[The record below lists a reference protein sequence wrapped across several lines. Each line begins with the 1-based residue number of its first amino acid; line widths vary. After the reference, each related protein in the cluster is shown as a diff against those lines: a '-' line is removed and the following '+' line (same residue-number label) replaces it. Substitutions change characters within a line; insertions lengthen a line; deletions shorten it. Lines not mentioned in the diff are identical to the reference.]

1 MYVYK
6 YMLDI
11 FHVSWKYKLKKNRQQ
26 ASKFAAS
33 RQRVN
38 SFSRHI
44 LLEGMDEEAQ
54 PGTSFE
60 MPPPYEQPGYEPPSY
75 SGAVNVTTTVTGI
88 NAMVSDDPI
97 PGYKQ

>member
-1 MYVYK
+1 
-6 YMLDI
+6 
-11 FHVSWKYKLKKNRQQ
+11 
-26 ASKFAAS
+26 
-33 RQRVN
+33 
-38 SFSRHI
+38 
-44 LLEGMDEEAQ
+44 MDEEAQ

-75 SGAVNVTTTVTGI
+75 SGTANVTTTVTGI